1 MTPLVSI
8 IVPTRNSAVVL
19 QACLNSIKQQ
29 TYKNIELVIVDNNS
43 TDNTLVIA
51 KSFTNQVF
59 SKGPERSAQRN
70 LGARQAHGDYLLF
83 IDSDMKL
90 SPQVVASCVE
100 KIQNN
105 PQTKAIIIPEES
117 FGEGF
122 WAQCKKL
129 ERSFYIGVDWMEAAR
144 FFTRDAFEEASGF
157 DENMISGEDWDLSQ
171 RVGKKYP
178 IDSIDQFIYHNEGKV
193 SLRQI
198 IKKKFYYARNLTQY
212 QSVPANK
219 IKLKYQASIKKRYLL
234 FLSDR
239 KKLFST
245 PLTSAG
251 MLFMKSCEFGFGGV
265 GYLFGKIKAKR
276 RQ

>member
-1 MTPLVSI
+1 
-8 IVPTRNSAVVL
+8 
-19 QACLNSIKQQ
+19 
-29 TYKNIELVIVDNNS
+29 
-43 TDNTLVIA
+43 
-51 KSFTNQVF
+51 
-59 SKGPERSAQRN
+59 
-70 LGARQAHGDYLLF
+70 
-83 IDSDMKL
+83 MKL

-234 FLSDR
+234 
-239 KKLFST
+239 
-245 PLTSAG
+245 SAHYPH
-251 MLFMKSCEFGFGGV
+251 L
-265 GYLFGKIKAKR
+265 I
-276 RQ
+276 